1 MHYLY
6 VLFSGEFKDEF
17 AGDESRRE
25 QALDAIADA
34 YSQKL
39 GAETTAFDCSVLD
52 GPVPVP
58 PEEAVITTFFESAAR
73 KGLDIPEL
81 TPVQYEPGTLAGKSV
96 AVMWAAPP
104 GGGAERKQGRH
115 FWNR

>member
-1 MHYLY
+1 MNYLY
-6 VLFSGEFKDEF
+6 VLFSDEFKEELEHDET
-17 AGDESRRE
+17 RRE
-25 QALDAIADA
+25 QALDAIAEA

-58 PEEAVITTFFESAAR
+58 PDEGVMTTFLESAAR
-73 KGLDIPEL
+73 KGLDIPDL
-81 TPVQYEPGTLAGKSV
+81 TPMQYEPGTLAGKSV
-96 AVMWAAPP
+96 AVMWVSS
-104 GGGAERKQGRH
+104 GGNGNGREKGRH